1 MKAVIL
7 SALLSFAV
15 GENLM
20 TICNS
25 NISAKCSPPATLNN
39 CAKFCEG
46 TTAFCF
52 QWGCEDDTRGY
63 TKKTAVIEGRAAAI
77 DYIAS
82 SMEPECIKAAS
93 DPNIKAKLMCVALDL
108 EQYAGTPTGDALDP
122 IDL

>member
-1 MKAVIL
+1 MKVVLL
-7 SALLSFAV
+7 SALLTVAA

-25 NISAKCSPPATLNN
+25 NISAKCSPPKEFND

-46 TTAFCF
+46 FTTFCF

-63 TKKTAVIEGRAAAI
+63 NKDTAVIEGRAAAI

-93 DPNIKAKLMCVALDL
+93 DPNLGEKLMCVALDID
-108 EQYAGTPTGDALDP
+108 QYASEPTGDAVGL
-122 IDL
+122 